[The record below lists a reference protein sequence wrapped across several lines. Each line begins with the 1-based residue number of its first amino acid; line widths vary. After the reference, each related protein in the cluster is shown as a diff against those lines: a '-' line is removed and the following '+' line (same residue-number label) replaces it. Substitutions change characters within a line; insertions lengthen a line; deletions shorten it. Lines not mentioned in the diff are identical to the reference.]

1 MCAWET
7 NGGGEERGVS
17 RGRGRSGWC
26 ARRFEPRGRSGGAKN
41 FFERATDRSPRRP
54 TAHVAVFFSR
64 RASSRSATAVRRAA
78 ARGNKPQVGAWRG
91 RCGRDRPPG
100 AVGARA
106 RGSARG
112 RDVFLVARR
121 ARDRRGGI
129 ATRRGGRAE
138 RRGQGS
144 PSDATGRGSGASGGR
159 IRARDP
165 EVIRNPA
172 RRTRRGDGI
181 AGRPRRRARGRG
193 APRAARTGSARRA
206 RGGRGEEHSRRRRG
220 PKTQAGSL
228 RTRVRVRR
236 RPARGSRRRDA
247 RDEPRARTKRSAAT
261 GGSGGAPECPSRARR
276 QRRSRCRENEP
287 PTSDRAGRTAE
298 TLPAV
303 TPGVGRAVRAR
314 ASPTRRVGSAVAR
327 RKGRSRRS
335 ACVVR
340 ASCVRAAKL
349 LLPPR
354 WRGQPVGISSQRVA
368 VDQRDN
374 ASLWI
379 RAVMVLAYS
388 YEPRWCQ
395 WDGARPC
402 VSHAVSPPRVAR
414 AVSPACVAS
423 SRWHPSRPTSRWRR

>member
-7 NGGGEERGVS
+7 NGGGGERGVS

-121 ARDRRGGI
+121 ARDRRGGV

-144 PSDATGRGSGASGGR
+144 PTDATGRGSGASGGR

-172 RRTRRGDGI
+172 RRTRRGDGT

-206 RGGRGEEHSRRRRG
+206 RGERGRGTFASSPRAKNPGADRAKRGCGFGVVRRADRAASTLATNPARALSDRRRREG
-220 PKTQAGSL
+220 
-228 RTRVRVRR
+228 RR
-236 RPARGSRRRDA
+236 AHQSVH
-247 RDEPRARTKRSAAT
+247 RARVVSAVRGAERMSPRRAIGR
-261 GGSGGAPECPSRARR
+261 GGR
-276 QRRSRCRENEP
+276 QRRSLR
-287 PTSDRAGRTAE
+287 
-298 TLPAV
+298 
-303 TPGVGRAVRAR
+303 
-314 ASPTRRVGSAVAR
+314 
-327 RKGRSRRS
+327 
-335 ACVVR
+335 
-340 ASCVRAAKL
+340 
-349 LLPPR
+349 
-354 WRGQPVGISSQRVA
+354 
-368 VDQRDN
+368 
-374 ASLWI
+374 
-379 RAVMVLAYS
+379 
-388 YEPRWCQ
+388 
-395 WDGARPC
+395 
-402 VSHAVSPPRVAR
+402 
-414 AVSPACVAS
+414 
-423 SRWHPSRPTSRWRR
+423 